1 MMKKFFLLILAAVML
16 LSMGSCG
23 RSATPEV
30 MLPEPEVA
38 SLVFIQEPV
47 KAEHEEPVSAELPV
61 EAAHDEQLVEDE
73 AVPDAPA
80 PAPVVPET
88 PADSIPAATPAP
100 APSHSHAWI
109 EISETVHHDAVIEQR
124 KVVDQEGTEG
134 HYEGGSYSVVICR
147 CGAEFSSADAFLSHQ
162 RSAGDIEQHGGYTTS
177 VRSDQVWVEGT
188 PEVFHYETETV
199 REAWDEVVVTG
210 YRCSSCGFVM

>member
-1 MMKKFFLLILAAVML
+1 MEAVHNDDQ
-16 LSMGSCG
+16 S
-23 RSATPEV
+23 E
-30 MLPEPEVA
+30 
-38 SLVFIQEPV
+38 
-47 KAEHEEPVSAELPV
+47 
-61 EAAHDEQLVEDE
+61 EDE
-73 AVPDAPA
+73 AVSDAPA

-100 APSHSHAWI
+100 APSHSHAWV
-109 EISETVHHDAVIEQR
+109 EISETVHHDAVTEQR
-124 KVVDQEGTEG
+124 KVVEQEATEG

-199 REAWDEVVVTG
+199 REAWDEQVITG
-210 YRCSSCGFVM
+210 YRCACGAVK

>member
-16 LSMGSCG
+16 LSMVSCG
-23 RSATPEV
+23 RAATPEV

-38 SLVFIQEPV
+38 SLVFIPEPV
-47 KAEHEEPVSAELPV
+47 KAEHEEPVSTELPV
-61 EAAHDEQLVEDE
+61 EAAHDEQPVEDE
-73 AVPDAPA
+73 PVSDALA

-88 PADSIPAATPAP
+88 PAAAPAP
-100 APSHSHAWI
+100 APSHSHDWV

-124 KVVDQEGTEG
+124 KVVDQEATAG

-177 VRSDQVWVEGT
+177 VRSDQVWVDGT
-188 PEVFHYETETV
+188 LEVFHYETETV
-199 REAWDEVVVTG
+199 REAWDEQVITG
-210 YRCSSCGFVM
+210 YRCACGAVK